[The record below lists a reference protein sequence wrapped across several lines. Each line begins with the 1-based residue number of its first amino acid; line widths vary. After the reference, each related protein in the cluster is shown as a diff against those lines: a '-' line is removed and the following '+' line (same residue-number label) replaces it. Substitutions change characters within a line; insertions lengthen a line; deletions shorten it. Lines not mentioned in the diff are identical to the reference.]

1 MVGMTD
7 DLATL
12 VRQTED
18 DDPLLALR
26 ATAAL
31 RREIERMEAVQ
42 VRRAR
47 NKGLAWSVIAEA
59 VGVTKQAVHKKH
71 GGRGLLGGGA

>member
-1 MVGMTD
+1 MTD

>member
-1 MVGMTD
+1 MTN

-12 VRQTED
+12 VRQAQD

-26 ATAAL
+26 AATAL
-31 RREIERMEAVQ
+31 RREIERLEAVQ

-47 NKGLAWSVIAEA
+47 VAGLAWAQIADA
-59 VGVTKQAVHKKH
+59 IGVSKQAVHKKY
-71 GGRGLLGGGA
+71 GRG

>member
-1 MVGMTD
+1 MTN

-12 VRQTED
+12 MRQAQD

-26 ATAAL
+26 ATTAL
-31 RREIERMEAVQ
+31 RHEIERMEAVQ

-47 NKGLAWSVIAEA
+47 IAGLPWAQIADA
-59 VGVTKQAVHKKH
+59 IGVSKQAVHKKY
-71 GGRGLLGGGA
+71 GRG

>member
-1 MVGMTD
+1 MTN

-18 DDPLLALR
+18 DDPLMALR

-47 NKGLAWSVIAEA
+47 VNGLAWSMIADA
-59 VGVTKQAVHKKH
+59 IGVTKQAVHKKY
-71 GGRGLLGGGA
+71 GGRGLLSGGM

>member
-1 MVGMTD
+1 MTN

-12 VRQTED
+12 ITQAQD

-26 ATAAL
+26 ATTAL
-31 RREIERMEAVQ
+31 RREVERLEAVQ

-47 NKGLAWSVIAEA
+47 MAGFPWAMIADVI
-59 VGVTKQAVHKKH
+59 GVSKQAVHKKY
-71 GGRGLLGGGA
+71 GRS

>member
-1 MVGMTD
+1 MTN

-12 VRQTED
+12 LRQAQDE
-18 DDPLLALR
+18 DPLRALE
-26 ATAAL
+26 ATTVL

-47 NKGLAWSVIAEA
+47 VAGCPWAMIADVI
-59 VGVTKQAVHKKH
+59 GVSKQAVHKKY
-71 GGRGLLGGGA
+71 GRR

>member
-1 MVGMTD
+1 MTN

-12 VRQTED
+12 ITQAQD

-26 ATAAL
+26 ATTAL
-31 RREIERMEAVQ
+31 RAEVERLEAVQ

-47 NKGLAWSVIAEA
+47 VAGLAWAQIADA
-59 VGVTKQAVHKKH
+59 IGVSKQAVHKKY
-71 GGRGLLGGGA
+71 GRR